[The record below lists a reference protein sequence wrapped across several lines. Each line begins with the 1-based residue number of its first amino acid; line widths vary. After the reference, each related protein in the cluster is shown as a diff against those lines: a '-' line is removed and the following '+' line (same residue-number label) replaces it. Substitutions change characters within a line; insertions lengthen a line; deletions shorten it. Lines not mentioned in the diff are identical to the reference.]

1 MGGSLTGYTP
11 ETLYSAAIKAY
22 QAGDKSAYSQLMN
35 MYNDETK
42 YQEKQAKS
50 RKGATLTAG
59 QKKELSD
66 FEVSIKQMGSL
77 TTSIEQ
83 FKDIMGPI
91 QGRARAAYPYD
102 VDAQSFNS
110 KMTAIAQVVGKAM
123 EGGVLRKEDEIKYR
137 KMLPQIT
144 DTPQVARNKIK
155 NVTEMLKLQRQ
166 TKEDMYSSSENM
178 GDVYTEPVITEENY

>member
-1 MGGSLTGYTP
+1 
-11 ETLYSAAIKAY
+11 
-22 QAGDKSAYSQLMN
+22 
-35 MYNDETK
+35 
-42 YQEKQAKS
+42 
-50 RKGATLTAG
+50 
-59 QKKELSD
+59 
-66 FEVSIKQMGSL
+66 
-77 TTSIEQ
+77 
-83 FKDIMGPI
+83 
-91 QGRARAAYPYD
+91 
-102 VDAQSFNS
+102 
-110 KMTAIAQVVGKAM
+110 M